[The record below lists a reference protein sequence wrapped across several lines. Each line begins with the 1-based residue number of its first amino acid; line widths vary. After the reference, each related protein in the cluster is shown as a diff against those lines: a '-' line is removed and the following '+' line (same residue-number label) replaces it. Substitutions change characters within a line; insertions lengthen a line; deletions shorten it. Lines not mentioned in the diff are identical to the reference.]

1 MRAFFLTFF
10 LALTFTVS
18 AQVDS
23 YQRDIINYLT
33 INGTVEQYGLVYDE
47 LFKVLK
53 KQVAS
58 IDTPDTFWK
67 TLKEGKEESLDE
79 LIFILSF
86 AYRKHFT
93 QDEIGELTKFYKT
106 DAAQK
111 MISNSPNL
119 TEEDNDII
127 TDFYASDI
135 AVKVEAKHDDL
146 SKDILEVSS
155 TWSRELFSEK
165 MGVIVKG
172 GYAK

>member
-1 MRAFFLTFF
+1 MRGFFLTIF
-10 LALTFTVS
+10 LALSFSTV

-33 INGTVEQYGLVYDE
+33 INGTVEQYGVAYDE
-47 LFKVLK
+47 LFEVLK

-58 IDTPDTFWK
+58 PDTPETFWK

-79 LIFILSF
+79 LIFLLSF

-111 MISNSPNL
+111 MIFNSPNL
-119 TEEDNDII
+119 TEEDNNII
-127 TDFYASDI
+127 TDFYNSDV
-135 AVKVEAKHDDL
+135 AKKVEVKHDDL
-146 SKDILEVSS
+146 SKDVSEASS

-165 MGVIVKG
+165 MGAIVKG